1 MKVRMDEFFPSQCLK
16 CEIILYSLFHLFN
29 SKIPTS
35 DDFMSKAASSP
46 INIKRAVALPSSSTT
61 PMVDLSLVTFNSER
75 WIEPFFKS
83 LLAQNYP
90 CDRIRVLIRDNG
102 SSDATCHIIQ
112 SIIDLHGSS
121 FACIHLGHGPNVGYG
136 QAHNHNFFTQAQSE
150 WFWVSNLD
158 LEFEENTLVNLL
170 AQAKNDD
177 PKVASWEC
185 RQKPFEHPKHYH
197 PASLETAWS
206 SSANVLFRSQ
216 AFRSV
221 KGYDPRIFMYT
232 EDVDLSFRL
241 RDQGWT
247 LKYAPK
253 STVWHY
259 TYEQSHQ
266 VKPLQF
272 FGSTLGNVLL
282 RCRFGSTRE
291 IVQGFLMFASLLLM
305 PSQFPGQR
313 IGVLTHAFKLIG
325 LAPYFLRTRKISK
338 LTFPFRMWDYEFTR
352 QGAFYKLEPMVAKEL
367 QPLVSILIRTTSTRG
382 SRLREAVL
390 SVTHQTYPR
399 IDLVVVQDGG
409 DSAQIVLNE
418 MRSQGLLNGLESV
431 QFKPLPKMGRCLA
444 GNEAMSLSKGEFLCF
459 LDDDD
464 LLYADHVEVLVQELL
479 KGQSQA
485 RNKPLAAVYALGFEV
500 LTAVV
505 SLEPWVYQELR
516 HDLVF
521 CQPFSRALLMHH
533 NFMPIQT
540 VLFKKELFEKLGG
553 FDPEL
558 DNLEDWNLWVRFAL
572 GHDFQMVHKVTSL
585 YRVPAVAQEAVER
598 QQVLDDYYAIACK
611 KHRQLMFQTNPMEF
625 LEMAKELAED
635 LYVVSV
641 EKKKFKSWLIRS
653 PQWSS
658 LYYFCRRCWNF
669 LKKLKSKFTW

>member
-1 MKVRMDEFFPSQCLK
+1 MSQAAV
-16 CEIILYSLFHLFN
+16 
-29 SKIPTS
+29 PTHNPE
-35 DDFMSKAASSP
+35 KAA
-46 INIKRAVALPSSSTT
+46 ALSSSSTI
-61 PMVDLSLVTFNSER
+61 PMVDLSLVSFNSER

-83 LLAQNYP
+83 LLSQNHP

-102 SSDATCHIIQ
+102 SSDSTFHVIQ
-112 SIIDLHGSS
+112 SVIDLHGSS
-121 FACIHLGHGPNVGYG
+121 FACIHLDRGPNVGYG
-136 QAHNHNFFTQAQSE
+136 QAHNHNFFTHAQSE
-150 WFWVSNLD
+150 WFWVSNVD
-158 LEFEENTLVNLL
+158 LEFEDNTLVNLL
-170 AQAKNDD
+170 AQATNDD

-185 RQKPFEHPKHYH
+185 RQKPYEHPKHYH
-197 PASLETAWS
+197 PATLETAWS
-206 SSANVLFRSQ
+206 SSACVLFRSQ

-241 RDQGWT
+241 RDHGWT
-247 LKYAPK
+247 LKYVPK
-253 STVWHY
+253 STVWHF

-282 RCRFGSTRE
+282 RCRYGRVRE
-291 IVQGFLMFASLLLM
+291 ILQGFLMFASLLLM

-313 IGVLTHAFKLIG
+313 LGVLTHSFKLIWRI
-325 LAPYFLRTRKISK
+325 PYFLRTRKRSN

-352 QGAFYKLEPMVAKEL
+352 DGAFYQLEPLVAKVL
-367 QPLVSILIRTTSTRG
+367 QPLVSILVRTTSSRG

-409 DSAQIVLNE
+409 DNAQIVLNE
-418 MRSQGLLNGLESV
+418 LRSKGLLNGLESV

-444 GNEAMSLSKGEFLCF
+444 GNEAMALSKGQFLCF

-464 LLYADHVEVLVQELL
+464 LLYADHVEVLVEKLL
-479 KGQSQA
+479 KDQTQVHK
-485 RNKPLAAVYALGFEV
+485 RPLAAVYGLGLEV
-500 LTAVV
+500 QTEVV
-505 SLEPWVYQELR
+505 SLDPWVYRELR

-521 CQPFSRALLMHH
+521 RQPFSRALLMHH

-540 VLFKKELFEKLGG
+540 VLFKRELFEKLGG

-572 GHDFQMVHKVTSL
+572 DHDFQMVEKVTSL
-585 YRVPAVAQEAVER
+585 YRVPAFTQEAVER
-598 QQVLDDYYAIACK
+598 QQVLDDHYSIACE
-611 KHRQLMFQTNPMEF
+611 KHRQLMFQTNPTEF
-625 LEMAKELAED
+625 VEMAKELADD

-641 EKKKFKSWLIRS
+641 DKKKLKSWLIRT
-653 PQWSS
+653 PV
-658 LYYFCRRCWNF
+658 LNAMYYFFVRCLNF
-669 LKKLKSKFTW
+669 FKKIKSKFAR